1 MGYDV
6 NGSFVVMP
14 GDVAALQKQVKAD
27 LEAIRSSLQRC
38 ATAGTFAPDK
48 TPTEWTS
55 WQSMKQ
61 RAEDFL
67 AESPSFLSS
76 GSQYDRGEAIQK
88 ELASWHD
95 RAKALG
101 CDAGPAPLAPA
112 GGGLDLSNLFGG
124 LSTTALLVLVAILAF
139 RHK

>member
-1 MGYDV
+1 MD
-6 NGSFVVMP
+6 GSIVVMP

-27 LEAIRSSLQRC
+27 LELVRTSLQRC
-38 ATAGTFAPDK
+38 ATAGTFTPDK
-48 TPTEWTS
+48 TPTEWSS
-55 WQSMKQ
+55 WQSMKG
-61 RAEDFL
+61 RAEDFI

-88 ELASWHD
+88 ELAGWHD

-112 GGGLDLSNLFGG
+112 GGGFDLSNVFGG
-124 LSTTALLVLVAILAF
+124 LSTTALLVLVALLAF
-139 RHK
+139 RKSG

>member
-1 MGYDV
+1 MEVD
-6 NGSFVVMP
+6 GSIVVMP
-14 GDVAALQKQVKAD
+14 GDVAALQQQVKAD
-27 LEAIRSSLQRC
+27 LEVVRASLVRC

-55 WQSMKQ
+55 WQSMKA
-61 RAEDFL
+61 RAEAFL
-67 AESPSFLSS
+67 AEKPAFLSS

-88 ELASWHD
+88 ELAGWHD

-112 GGGLDLSNLFGG
+112 GGGFDLSSLFGG
-124 LSTTALLVLVAILAF
+124 ISTTALLVLVALLAF
-139 RHK
+139 RSK